1 VQIQHFEIFTPL
13 WAEMNGCGGSDGIFE
28 FLARKRFLG
37 AVGGSGNGKF
47 SAAEAVGGSGAIR
60 GTNRGPL
67 LLAFAC
73 RCLWLLVLW
82 LRETLL
88 STLRGF

>member
-1 VQIQHFEIFTPL
+1 MQIQHFEIFTPL

-47 SAAEAVGGSGAIR
+47 LALEALGTAGAIQ
-60 GTNRGPL
+60 GH
-67 LLAFAC
+67 
-73 RCLWLLVLW
+73 
-82 LRETLL
+82 
-88 STLRGF
+88 

>member
-1 VQIQHFEIFTPL
+1 MTSYHTLWAGNEWLWCVVGKFECSHTPAVQIQHFEIFTPL

-47 SAAEAVGGSGAIR
+47 LALEALGTAGAIQ
-60 GTNRGPL
+60 GH
-67 LLAFAC
+67 
-73 RCLWLLVLW
+73 
-82 LRETLL
+82 
-88 STLRGF
+88 